1 MYLGLMGFSDNQMRE
16 VINNNEVVKASCL
29 KIKEACQSLK
39 DGTGCPDEDIDQ
51 LLTFL
56 VGKWH

>member
-1 MYLGLMGFSDNQMRE
+1 MGFSDNQMRE